1 MLLPKRTKHNGKDS
15 IKVMGV
21 LLPKRTKHNGKD
33 SIKVMG
39 CYYLSE
45 LNIMERIALK

>member
-1 MLLPKRTKHNGKDS
+1 MLLPKQNKHKGKDS
-15 IKVMGV
+15 IKVMGCYYT
-21 LLPKRTKHNGKD
+21 KCTKHKGKD

-45 LNIMERIALK
+45 LNITERIALK